1 MKTPGSKLYGLLR
14 RRDAKVLRE
23 YYSGVPLSDIRR
35 RYGITESRL
44 KGLSSSYMN
53 GEIDIFDARDK
64 IAIEM
69 ARKDDKEKIRQL
81 EDKIRRLEESVK
93 LSRIKIE
100 GYEYMLALLKEEEG
114 IDLLKKAGAGQ
125 SGHSGSDTEK

>member
-14 RRDAKVLRE
+14 HRDAKVLRE

-125 SGHSGSDTEK
+125 SGHSGGDTEK

>member
-64 IAIEM
+64 IAVEM

-100 GYEYMLALLKEEEG
+100 GYEYMLALLKEEEAS
-114 IDLLKKAGAGQ
+114 DLLKKAGAGQ

>member
-53 GEIDIFDARDK
+53 GEI
-64 IAIEM
+64 ET
-69 ARKDDKEKIRQL
+69 
-81 EDKIRRLEESVK
+81 RRRSD
-93 LSRIKIE
+93 SWRIKSV
-100 GYEYMLALLKEEEG
+100 GLKNP
-114 IDLLKKAGAGQ
+114 
-125 SGHSGSDTEK
+125 

>member
-1 MKTPGSKLYGLLR
+1 M
-14 RRDAKVLRE
+14 
-23 YYSGVPLSDIRR
+23 
-35 RYGITESRL
+35 
-44 KGLSSSYMN
+44 
-53 GEIDIFDARDK
+53 
-64 IAIEM
+64 
-69 ARKDDKEKIRQL
+69 
-81 EDKIRRLEESVK
+81 K

>member
-14 RRDAKVLRE
+14 HRDAKVLRE

-125 SGHSGSDTEK
+125 SWHSGSDTEK

>member
-64 IAIEM
+64 IAVEM

>member
-14 RRDAKVLRE
+14 HRDAKVLRE